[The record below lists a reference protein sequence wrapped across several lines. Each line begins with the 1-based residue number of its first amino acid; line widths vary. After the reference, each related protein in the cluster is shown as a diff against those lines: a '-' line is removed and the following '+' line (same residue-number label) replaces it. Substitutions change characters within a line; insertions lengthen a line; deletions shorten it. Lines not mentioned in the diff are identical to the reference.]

1 MRSLSGPRMG
11 FLVNLLQPLD
21 ARMGVDLRR
30 RDRGV
35 AEKLLY
41 RAKIGAG
48 VEQMGRERVAQR
60 VDAQT
65 GVFVDL
71 AEQLRD
77 RLLHGSYADPFA
89 VSSEEHRYAIGF
101 GPDRPQEI
109 VALRLVIAQRENRVV
124 TDRDDALLAPLP
136 SHLGLLRH
144 DVEIGAVESLELGQ
158 SHAGRVE
165 ELEDREVSDVDELPF
180 PRAHLGHLKQQID
193 LRPVEVARQIF
204 VELRRADGAR
214 GIRVDDFVSMQVFV
228 EAANGRQRARHGAF
242 AESALGQ
249 VAEESAHGD
258 AIDAL
263 PGPFGAAVVAA
274 EETNEFAKIALV
286 GADSVRRDVPL
297 FGEMI
302 EIVGDAVVRI
312 VHPTWYRWRRR
323 ADHQVARDNRSSA
336 IVSSRQR
343 GMSAHARLAIASRL
357 RRLSFTRMGRSSTR
371 PKLAFIGWK

>member
-204 VELRRADGAR
+204 VELRRADGTR
-214 GIRVDDFVSMQVFV
+214 GIRIDDFVSMQVFI

-242 AESALGQ
+242 A
-249 VAEESAHGD
+249 ESAHGD

-274 EETNEFAKIALV
+274 EETDEFAKIALV
-286 GADSVRRDVPL
+286 GADSIRRDVPL

-312 VHPTWYRWRRR
+312 VRPTWYRWRRR
-323 ADHQVARDNRSSA
+323 AHHQVAQDNRSSA

-343 GMSAHARLAIASRL
+343 VMSANARAAIASRL